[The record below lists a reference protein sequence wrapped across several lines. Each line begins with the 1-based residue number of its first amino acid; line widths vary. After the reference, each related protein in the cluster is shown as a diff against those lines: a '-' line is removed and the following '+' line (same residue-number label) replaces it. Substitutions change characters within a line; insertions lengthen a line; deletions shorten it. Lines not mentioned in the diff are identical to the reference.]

1 MAYVMELE
9 EEQRGEEGGLDAVE
23 DAGNPLSDIPTTTI
37 RSKADVSGNLAHQQ
51 AVSMSAN
58 DIVINKLTQILSYLR
73 AAGTR
78 GKKRKKDKLVPQ
90 LPNPKSDP
98 VAAAAIAK
106 GHGAELPIFDDTG
119 DYVPDYTKRSD
130 KSSNNVSSR
139 DRDRD
144 RRDRDKGYSRS
155 GHRDRERGYSRS

>member
-1 MAYVMELE
+1 M
-9 EEQRGEEGGLDAVE
+9 
-23 DAGNPLSDIPTTTI
+23 
-37 RSKADVSGNLAHQQ
+37 
-51 AVSMSAN
+51 
-58 DIVINKLTQILSYLR
+58 
-73 AAGTR
+73 
-78 GKKRKKDKLVPQ
+78 PQ

-155 GHRDRERGYSRS
+155 GHRDRERDRDRDRDRDRRDEKGRSRSYFDKRDEEEEHKKGFSSQDKEMIKKMLKHEEEKTKKKRAADDIKVVGDRKYVYTTRQPSALAPLAELE